1 MGLMKPPNILTF
13 LAATVLVAI
22 GFLSQIGVALPG
34 IGVVVAG
41 KEFWLLFAA
50 NVLFI
55 LGCITRGF

>member
-1 MGLMKPPNILTF
+1 MGLMKPPNIFTF
-13 LAATVLVAI
+13 LVAFALVVVGVLSHLDVAI
-22 GFLSQIGVALPG
+22 PGVGP
-34 IGVVVAG
+34 IVAG